1 MADSNTPTTL
11 ISEKTVTT
19 AGTAV
24 ALHAA
29 LRVKSVTIVA
39 KTSNSGQIYVGGSDL
54 ASTTNDGLAPGDSLS
69 IPAENWLDLVDLYV
83 DSDVSG
89 EGVDFWAVK
98 A

>member
-1 MADSNTPTTL
+1 MLTSG
-11 ISEKTVTT
+11 KTVTS

-29 LRVKSVTIVA
+29 QRVKSVTIVA
-39 KTSNSGQIYVGGSDL
+39 KISNSGQVYVGGSDV
-54 ASTTNDGLAPGDSLS
+54 ASTTNDGMAPGDSLS
-69 IPAENWLDLVDLYV
+69 IPAENWLDLNDLYV
-83 DSDVSG
+83 DSDFNG